1 VPKRAATVPATG
13 ITLDRAGQLP
23 MHRQLYQRLRAAIL
37 AGQLPPGTRLPST
50 RSLATELGVSR
61 ITALTAY
68 QQLRDEGYLD
78 GQVGAGTTVAQLSGP
93 GPALPRSVHAAP
105 QTPQAPPRP
114 ALSARGA
121 TMAGD
126 RWRLRPPDSFGAG
139 LPAFPLGLPAVDAFP
154 HQAWTRILT
163 RRARRS
169 LGGLLGYQ
177 DPAGYRPLREAIA
190 AYLTMARGVRCTPDR
205 ILVVSGAQAGL
216 DLTARLLLD
225 PGDPAWV
232 EDPGYYGARGALVG
246 AGARLVPVPVDSDG
260 LDVADGQRRE
270 PAARLAYVT
279 PSHQFPVGVTMSL
292 QRRLALL
299 AWADLAGGFVLEDD
313 YESEYRYVGWPLPA
327 LQGLDEAGRV
337 IYVGSFSKVLFPS
350 LRIGYLVVPDGL
362 MDAFI
367 AAQRLSQIHVPA
379 LEQAVLADFLAE
391 GHFGRHVRRM
401 RALYA
406 ARGATLIRAIRRQ
419 IGGALEVRSA
429 HAGLHLVG
437 WLPTGTDD
445 RAAAARA
452 AEHGVQA
459 QPLSAHAL
467 QPPSKG
473 GLLLGYAAVPQPEI
487 EQGARRLAEAL
498 RPGPDQPTSLARPRA
513 TPGASIAK
521 VERQP
526 ARRARRGRSP
536 GSIRR

>member
-1 VPKRAATVPATG
+1 VAKRAVTIPADG
-13 ITLDRAGQLP
+13 ITVDPAGQLP

-37 AGQLPPGTRLPST
+37 AGELPPGTRLPST
-50 RSLATELGVSR
+50 RGLAADLGVSR
-61 ITALTAY
+61 TITLTAY
-68 QQLRDEGYLD
+68 EQLRDEGYLD
-78 GQVGAGTTVAQLSGP
+78 GQVGAGTTVAE
-93 GPALPRSVHAAP
+93 LPEPMPTLATRTRAAP
-105 QTPQAPPRP
+105 AAPTAPPRP
-114 ALSARGA
+114 PLSVRGA
-121 TMAGD
+121 AMAGD

-139 LPAFPLGLPAVDAFP
+139 LRAFPIGLPAVDAFP

-169 LGGLLGYQ
+169 LDVLLGYQ

-190 AYLTMARGVRCTPDR
+190 GYLSMARGVRCVPDR

-216 DLTARLLLD
+216 DLSARLLLD

-232 EDPGYYGARGALVG
+232 EDPGYYGARGALIG
-246 AGARLVPVPVDSDG
+246 AGARLIPVPVDIDG
-260 LDVADGQRRE
+260 LDVAAGQRCE
-270 PAARLAYVT
+270 PHARLAYVT

-299 AWADLAGGFVLEDD
+299 AWADRAGSFVLEDD
-313 YESEYRYVGWPLPA
+313 YESEYRYVGRPLPA

-337 IYVGSFSKVLFPS
+337 IYIGSFSKVLFPS

-362 MDAFI
+362 VDAFA

-379 LEQAVLADFLAE
+379 LEQAALADFLAD

-419 IGGALEVRSA
+419 TGGALEVGSA
-429 HAGLHLVG
+429 DAGLHAVG
-437 WLPTGTDD
+437 WLPSGTDD
-445 RAAAARA
+445 RAVAARA
-452 AEHGVQA
+452 AQHGIQA

-467 QPPSKG
+467 QPPSRG
-473 GLLLGYAAVPQPEI
+473 GLLLGYAAVPEPEI
-487 EQGARRLAEAL
+487 EQAVRHLAEVL
-498 RPGPDQPTSLARPRA
+498 RRHARLPDH
-513 TPGASIAK
+513 
-521 VERQP
+521 
-526 ARRARRGRSP
+526 RGRPAS
-536 GSIRR
+536 GAGGRAKRRHTS

>member
-1 VPKRAATVPATG
+1 MAILGGVVPKRAATVPATG
-13 ITLDRAGQLP
+13 ITLDPAGRLP

-37 AGQLPPGTRLPST
+37 AGELPPGTRLPST

-61 ITALTAY
+61 TTALAAY
-68 QQLRDEGYLD
+68 EQLRDQGYLD
-78 GQVGAGTTVAQLSGP
+78 GRVGAGTTVAELSGP
-93 GPALPRSVHAAP
+93 RPALPVSTHAAP
-105 QTPQAPPRP
+105 HAPRP

-121 TMAGD
+121 AMAGD
-126 RWRLRPPDSFGAG
+126 RWRLRPPDWFGAG
-139 LPAFPLGLPAVDAFP
+139 LRAFPLGLPALDAFP
-154 HQAWTRILT
+154 HQVWTRILT

-169 LGGLLGYQ
+169 LDGLLGYQ

-190 AYLTMARGVRCTPDR
+190 AYLSMARGVRCTPER
-205 ILVVSGAQAGL
+205 ILVVGGAQAGL
-216 DLTARLLLD
+216 DLAARLLLD

-232 EDPGYYGARGALVG
+232 EDPGYYGARGALVAG
-246 AGARLVPVPVDSDG
+246 GARLIPVPVDTDG
-260 LDVADGQRRE
+260 LDVAAGQRCE
-270 PAARLAYVT
+270 PTARLAYVT

-292 QRRLALL
+292 PRRLALL
-299 AWADLAGGFVLEDD
+299 AWANQAGAFVLEDD
-313 YESEYRYVGWPLPA
+313 YESEYRYVGRPLPA

-350 LRIGYLVVPDGL
+350 LRIGYLVVPDDL
-362 MDAFI
+362 MDAFT
-367 AAQRLSQIHVPA
+367 AGQRLGQIHVPA

-391 GHFGRHVRRM
+391 GHLGRHVRRM

-406 ARGATLIRAIRRQ
+406 ARGAALIRAIRRQ
-419 IGGALEVRSA
+419 TGEALEVRSA

-452 AEHGVQA
+452 AQHGVQA

-467 QPPSKG
+467 QPPSRG
-473 GLLLGYAAVPQPEI
+473 GLLLGYAAVPQAEI

-498 RPGPDQPTSLARPRA
+498 GGGQTHPR
-513 TPGASIAK
+513 
-521 VERQP
+521 R
-526 ARRARRGRSP
+526 
-536 GSIRR
+536 

>member
-37 AGQLPPGTRLPST
+37 AGELPSGTRLPST

-68 QQLRDEGYLD
+68 EQLRDEGYLD
-78 GQVGAGTTVAQLSGP
+78 GQVGAGTTVAELSGP
-93 GPALPRSVHAAP
+93 GPAPPASAHAAP
-105 QTPQAPPRP
+105 EAPSWRP

-139 LPAFPLGLPAVDAFP
+139 LRAFPLGLPALDAFP
-154 HQAWTRILT
+154 HKVWTRILT

-169 LGGLLGYQ
+169 LDQLLGYQ
-177 DPAGYRPLREAIA
+177 DPAGCRPLREAIA
-190 AYLTMARGVRCTPDR
+190 AYLSMARGVRCTPDR

-216 DLTARLLLD
+216 DLAARLLLD
-225 PGDPAWV
+225 PGDPVWV

-246 AGARLVPVPVDSDG
+246 AGARLTPVPVDTDG
-260 LDVADGQRRE
+260 LDVAAGQRCE

-279 PSHQFPVGVTMSL
+279 PSHQFPLGVTMSL
-292 QRRLALL
+292 PRRLALL
-299 AWADLAGGFVLEDD
+299 AWANQAAAFVLEDD
-313 YESEYRYVGWPLPA
+313 YESEYRYVGRPLPA

-362 MDAFI
+362 VDAFT
-367 AAQRLSQIHVPA
+367 AAQRLSHIHVPA
-379 LEQAVLADFLAE
+379 LEQAVLADFIADGHLA
-391 GHFGRHVRRM
+391 RHVRRM

-406 ARGATLIRAIRRQ
+406 ARGAALIRAIRQ
-419 IGGALEVRSA
+419 QTGGVLEVRSA

-467 QPPSKG
+467 QPPGRG
-473 GLLLGYAAVPQPEI
+473 GLLLGYAAVPEPEI

-498 RPGPDQPTSLARPRA
+498 R
-513 TPGASIAK
+513 
-521 VERQP
+521 
-526 ARRARRGRSP
+526 RSP
-536 GSIRR
+536 IYPRR

>member
-13 ITLDRAGQLP
+13 ITLDPAGQLP
-23 MHRQLYQRLRAAIL
+23 MHRQLYRRLRAAIL
-37 AGQLPPGTRLPST
+37 AGELSPGTRLPST
-50 RSLATELGVSR
+50 RSLATELGISR
-61 ITALTAY
+61 TTALTAY
-68 QQLRDEGYLD
+68 EQLRDEGYLD
-78 GQVGAGTTVAQLSGP
+78 GKVGAGTTVAELSGP
-93 GPALPRSVHAAP
+93 GPALAASTHAAP
-105 QTPQAPPRP
+105 QAPQAPPRP

-126 RWRLRPPDSFGAG
+126 RWRLRPPDWLGPG
-139 LPAFPLGLPAVDAFP
+139 LRAFPLGLPAVDAFP
-154 HQAWTRILT
+154 GQLWTRILA

-169 LGGLLGYQ
+169 LDGLLGYQ
-177 DPAGYRPLREAIA
+177 NPAGYRPLREAIA
-190 AYLTMARGVRCTPDR
+190 AYLSMARGVRCTPDQT
-205 ILVVSGAQAGL
+205 LVVSGAQAGL
-216 DLTARLLLD
+216 DLAARLLLD
-225 PGDPAWV
+225 PGDPVWV

-246 AGARLVPVPVDSDG
+246 AGARLIPIPVDTDG
-260 LDVADGQRRE
+260 LDVAAGQRRE

-292 QRRLALL
+292 PRRLALL
-299 AWADLAGGFVLEDD
+299 AWANQAGAFVLEDD
-313 YESEYRYVGWPLPA
+313 YESEYRYVGRPLPA
-327 LQGLDEAGRV
+327 LQGLDEAGRI

-362 MDAFI
+362 VDAFT
-367 AAQRLSQIHVPA
+367 AAHRLSQIHVPA

-406 ARGATLIRAIRRQ
+406 ARGAALIRAIRRLA
-419 IGGALEVRSA
+419 GGALEVRSA

-437 WLPTGTDD
+437 WLPTGIDD
-445 RAAAARA
+445 RTAAARA

-467 QPPSKG
+467 QPPSRG

-487 EQGARRLAEAL
+487 EQGVRRLAEAL
-498 RPGPDQPTSLARPRA
+498 RRGQTHPR
-513 TPGASIAK
+513 
-521 VERQP
+521 R
-526 ARRARRGRSP
+526 
-536 GSIRR
+536 

>member
-1 VPKRAATVPATG
+1 MPKRAATVPATG
-13 ITLDRAGQLP
+13 ITLDPAGQRP

-37 AGQLPPGTRLPST
+37 AGELAPGTRLPST
-50 RSLATELGVSR
+50 RGLATELGVSR
-61 ITALTAY
+61 TTTLTAY
-68 QQLRDEGYLD
+68 EQLRDEGYLD
-78 GQVGAGTTVAQLSGP
+78 GQVGAGTTVAQLPGP
-93 GPALPRSVHAAP
+93 GPALPVSGHAAP
-105 QTPQAPPRP
+105 QAPPHP

-121 TMAGD
+121 AMAGD

-154 HQAWTRILT
+154 HQAWTRILA

-177 DPAGYRPLREAIA
+177 DPAGYRPLREALA
-190 AYLTMARGVRCTPDR
+190 GYLSMARGVRCTPDR
-205 ILVVSGAQAGL
+205 ILVVGGAQAGL
-216 DLTARLLLD
+216 DLAARLLLD

-232 EDPGYYGARGALVG
+232 EDPGYYGARGALVA
-246 AGARLVPVPVDSDG
+246 AGARLVPVPVDSHG
-260 LDVADGQRRE
+260 LDVAAGQRRE
-270 PAARLAYVT
+270 PGARLAYVT

-292 QRRLALL
+292 PRRLALL
-299 AWADLAGGFVLEDD
+299 AWANQAGAFVLEDD
-313 YESEYRYVGWPLPA
+313 YESEYRYVGRPLPA

-362 MDAFI
+362 MDAFT
-367 AAQRLSQIHVPA
+367 AGQRLSQIHVPA

-406 ARGATLIRAIRRQ
+406 ARGAALIRAIRRQ
-419 IGGALEVRSA
+419 TGGALEVRSA

-437 WLPTGTDD
+437 WLPTDTDD
-445 RAAAARA
+445 RAVAARA

-467 QPPSKG
+467 QPPSRG

-487 EQGARRLAEAL
+487 EQGVRRLTEAL
-498 RPGPDQPTSLARPRA
+498 RQ
-513 TPGASIAK
+513 
-521 VERQP
+521 EC
-526 ARRARRGRSP
+526 
-536 GSIRR
+536 IRR